1 MTLTASDAHIIPHD
15 SSATWL
21 PTAAYI
27 HIPFCRRRCY
37 YCDFPVFVVGDRHNG
52 ASSGNIQL
60 YIERLATEI
69 ANQINYHRPLET
81 IFFGG
86 GTPSLLTVAQLGQIL
101 DLLAAK
107 FGIANDAEISMEI
120 DPGTFDLAQLQ
131 GYLQAGVNRVSIGV
145 QAFQDNLLQLC
156 GRSHTVGDIYAAV
169 DLIQQGGVTN
179 WSLDLISG
187 LPQQS
192 IENWVASL
200 ESAIALKPHHISCYD
215 LIVEAQTPFAKQYQ
229 PGDKPLPSDE
239 TTAQMYRTAQQILSG
254 AGYAH
259 YEISN
264 YAKPGSQCRHNL
276 TYWQNRPYYAFGMGA
291 ASNLENYRFTRPR
304 KTQEYYQWIADG
316 CNWRVDLTP
325 AADRFLETLMLG
337 LRLSRG
343 VSLKSIESEFGID
356 RVNSLL
362 KCLQR
367 DRDRGW
373 VEIVIVNDGNSRSE
387 RLCQRYLRLSDPEGL
402 LFSNVVLTEIFS
414 QEF

>member
-1 MTLTASDAHIIPHD
+1 L
-15 SSATWL
+15 L

-37 YCDFPVFVVGDRHNG
+37 YCDFPVFVVGDRHTG

-60 YIERLATEI
+60 YVDRLATEI
-69 ANQINYHRPLET
+69 ATQINYQQPLTT

-101 DLLAAK
+101 NLLATK
-107 FGIANDAEISMEI
+107 FGIASNAEISMEI
-120 DPGTFDLAQLQ
+120 DPGTFDLNQIQ

-145 QAFQDNLLQLC
+145 QAFQDQLLQLC
-156 GRSHTVGDIYAAV
+156 GRSHTVEDIYRAV
-169 DLIQQGGVTN
+169 ELIHQGGVTN

-187 LPQQS
+187 LPQQTS
-192 IENWVASL
+192 EQWEASL
-200 ESAIALKPHHISCYD
+200 KSAIDLKPTHISCYD

-239 TTAQMYRTAQQILSG
+239 TTAQMYRTAQQILSS
-254 AGYAH
+254 AGYEH

-264 YAKPGSQCRHNL
+264 YAQPGYQCRHNH
-276 TYWQNRPYYAFGMGA
+276 TYWQNQSYYAFGMGA

-316 CNWRVDLTP
+316 CNWRVDMTP
-325 AADRFLETLMLG
+325 EADRFLETLMLG

-343 VSLKSIESEFGID
+343 VSLRSIESEFGID
-356 RVNSLL
+356 QVDRLL
-362 KCLQR
+362 NCLQR
-367 DRDRGW
+367 YRNQGW
-373 VEIVIVNDGNSRSE
+373 VEMITGADE
-387 RLCQRYLRLSDPEGL
+387 ERYLRLSDPEGL

>member
-1 MTLTASDAHIIPHD
+1 L
-15 SSATWL
+15 L

-37 YCDFPVFVVGDRHNG
+37 YCDFPVFVIGDRHTG

-60 YIERLATEI
+60 YVDRLATEI
-69 ANQINYHRPLET
+69 ATQIDYQQPLTT

-101 DLLAAK
+101 AQLATK
-107 FGIANDAEISMEI
+107 FGIASNAEISMEI
-120 DPGTFDLAQLQ
+120 DPGTFDRHQLQ
-131 GYLQAGVNRVSIGV
+131 GYLQAGINRVSIGV
-145 QAFQDNLLQLC
+145 QAFQDQLLQLC
-156 GRSHTVGDIYAAV
+156 GRSHTVGDIYQAV
-169 DLIQQGGVTN
+169 ELIHHSGVTN

-187 LPQQS
+187 LPQQTLPD
-192 IENWVASL
+192 WVASL
-200 ESAIALKPHHISCYD
+200 ESAIELNPTHISCYD

-254 AGYAH
+254 AGYEH

-264 YAKPGSQCRHNL
+264 YAKPGYQCRHNR
-276 TYWQNRPYYAFGMGA
+276 TYWQNQSYYAFGMGA

-304 KTQEYYQWIADG
+304 KTQEYYQWVADG
-316 CNWRVDLTP
+316 CNWRVDLTT

-343 VSLKSIESEFGID
+343 VSLNAIESEFGID
-356 RVNSLL
+356 RVESLL

-367 DRDRGW
+367 YQHQGW
-373 VEIVIVNDGNSRSE
+373 VEMIVSADE
-387 RLCQRYLRLSDPEGL
+387 ERYLRLSDPEGL

>member
-1 MTLTASDAHIIPHD
+1 MF
-15 SSATWL
+15 

-37 YCDFPVFVVGDRHNG
+37 YCDFPVFVVGDRQNG
-52 ASSGNIQL
+52 ATSGNIQL
-60 YIERLATEI
+60 YVERLAIEI
-69 ANQINYHRPLET
+69 ADQVNYNRPLET

-86 GTPSLLTVAQLGQIL
+86 GTPSLLTVEQLAQIIE
-101 DLLAAK
+101 LLAAK
-107 FGIANDAEISMEI
+107 FGIASDAEISMEI

-145 QAFQDNLLQLC
+145 QAFQDTLLQLC
-156 GRSHTVGDIYAAV
+156 GRSHTVSDIYTAV
-169 DLIQQGGVTN
+169 ELLHRGGVSN

-187 LPQQS
+187 LPQQTS
-192 IENWVASL
+192 DNWVASI
-200 ESAIALKPHHISCYD
+200 ECAIELNPTHISCYD

-239 TTAQMYRTAQQILSG
+239 ATAKMYRTAQQMLSG
-254 AGYAH
+254 AGYDH

-264 YAKPGSQCRHNL
+264 YAKPGSQCRHNR
-276 TYWQNRPYYAFGMGA
+276 TYWQNQSYYAFGMGA

-304 KTQEYYQWIADG
+304 KTQEYYQWITDG
-316 CNWRVDLTP
+316 CDWRVDLTT
-325 AADRFLETLMLG
+325 AEDRFLETLMLG
-337 LRLSRG
+337 LRLSGG
-343 VSLKSIESEFGID
+343 VSLNAIESEFGIE
-356 RVNSLL
+356 RVASLL

-373 VEIVIVNDGNSRSE
+373 VEIVSIDDRD
-387 RLCQRYLRLSDPEGL
+387 RYLRLSDPEGL

>member
-1 MTLTASDAHIIPHD
+1 L
-15 SSATWL
+15 L

-37 YCDFPVFVVGDRHNG
+37 YCDFPVFVVGDRHTG

-60 YIERLATEI
+60 YLDRLAVEI
-69 ANQINYHRPLET
+69 ATQLNYRQPLTT

-101 DLLAAK
+101 DSLAAK

-120 DPGTFDLAQLQ
+120 DPGTFDLNQLQ
-131 GYLQAGVNRVSIGV
+131 GYLQAGINRVSIGV
-145 QAFQDNLLQLC
+145 QAFQDQLLHLC
-156 GRSHTVGDIYAAV
+156 GRSHTVSDIYQTV
-169 DLIQQGGVTN
+169 ELLHQGGISN

-187 LPQQS
+187 LPQQT
-192 IENWVASL
+192 IAQWVASL
-200 ESAIALKPHHISCYD
+200 ESAIALDPTHISCYD

-239 TTAQMYRTAQQILSG
+239 TTAQMYRTAQQILSS
-254 AGYAH
+254 AGYEH

-264 YAKPGSQCRHNL
+264 YAKSGSQCRHNL
-276 TYWQNRPYYAFGMGA
+276 TYWQNQPYYAFGMGA

-304 KTQEYYQWIADG
+304 KTQEYYQWVADG
-316 CNWRVDLTP
+316 GNWRVDPTP
-325 AADRFLETLMLG
+325 TADRFLETLMLG
-337 LRLSRG
+337 LRLARG
-343 VSLKSIESEFGID
+343 VSLQAIESEFGID

-367 DRDRGW
+367 YRHQGW
-373 VEIVIVNDGNSRSE
+373 VEIVVSANKD
-387 RLCQRYLRLSDPEGL
+387 RYLRLSDPEGL

-414 QEF
+414 LEL

>member
-1 MTLTASDAHIIPHD
+1 MSL
-15 SSATWL
+15 L

-37 YCDFPVFVVGDRHNG
+37 YCDFPVFVVGDRATG
-52 ASSGNIQL
+52 ANSGNVQL
-60 YIERLATEI
+60 YVDRLAQEI
-69 ANQINYHRPLET
+69 ATQINYHRPLET

-86 GTPSLLTVAQLGQIL
+86 GTPSLLTVAQLSQIL

-107 FGIANDAEISMEI
+107 FGIANNAEISMEI

-156 GRSHTVGDIYAAV
+156 GRSHTVEDIYAAV
-169 DLIQQGGVTN
+169 ELLHQGAVAN

-187 LPQQS
+187 LPQQT

-200 ESAIALKPHHISCYD
+200 KCAIALNPTHISCYD

-239 TTAQMYRTAQQILSG
+239 ATAQMYRTAQQIFSG
-254 AGYAH
+254 AGYEH

-264 YAKPGSQCRHNL
+264 YAKPGYQCRHNRI
-276 TYWQNRPYYAFGMGA
+276 YWQNQPYYAFGMGA

-316 CNWRVDLTP
+316 CDWRVDLTT
-325 AADRFLETLMLG
+325 AEDRFLETLMLG
-337 LRLSRG
+337 LRLTRG
-343 VSLKSIESEFGID
+343 VSLNAIESEFGID

-367 DRDRGW
+367 YQHQGW
-373 VEIVIVNDGNSRSE
+373 VDIVTLEKDD
-387 RLCQRYLRLSDPEGL
+387 CYLRLSDPEGL

>member
-1 MTLTASDAHIIPHD
+1 MSLV
-15 SSATWL
+15 

-37 YCDFPVFVVGDRHNG
+37 YCDFPVFVVGDRATG
-52 ASSGNIQL
+52 ANSGNIQL
-60 YIERLATEI
+60 YVDRLATEI
-69 ANQINYHRPLET
+69 ATEVNYDRPLET

-86 GTPSLLTVAQLGQIL
+86 GTPSLLTVAQLAQIIEQ
-101 DLLAAK
+101 LAAK
-107 FGIANDAEISMEI
+107 FGIDRDAEISMEI
-120 DPGTFDLAQLQ
+120 DPGTFDLSQLQ

-145 QAFQDNLLQLC
+145 QAFQNHLLQLC
-156 GRSHTVGDIYAAV
+156 GRSHDVADIYHTV
-169 DLIQQGGVTN
+169 ELLHQGGVTN

-187 LPQQS
+187 LPQQTLPDW
-192 IENWVASL
+192 EASL
-200 ESAIALKPHHISCYD
+200 KCAIALNPTHISCYD

-239 TTAQMYRTAQQILSG
+239 TTAQMYRSAQQILSG
-254 AGYAH
+254 AGYEH

-264 YAKPGSQCRHNL
+264 YAKPGSESRHNR
-276 TYWQNRPYYAFGMGA
+276 TYWQNQPYYAFGMGA
-291 ASNLENYRFTRPR
+291 ASNLDNYRFTRPR
-304 KTQEYYQWIADG
+304 KTQEYYQWVADG

-337 LRLSRG
+337 LRLARG
-343 VSLKSIESEFGID
+343 VSLNAIESEFGIAH
-356 RVNSLL
+356 VNSLL

-367 DRDRGW
+367 YQHQGW
-373 VEIVIVNDGNSRSE
+373 VEIVIEDGDPDSSR
-387 RLCQRYLRLSDPEGL
+387 QRYLRLSDPEGL